1 MSEWLDL
8 MMDEVERKKQELE
21 EAKAESKRR
30 RDADGSTTEDQ
41 PESGDDRES
50 GSK

>member
-8 MMDEVERKKQELE
+8 MIDEVERKKQELE

-30 RDADGSTTEDQ
+30 QEDGESAPDDQ
-41 PESGDDRES
+41 PESEDSDGKS
-50 GSK
+50 